1 VTIAVLIELYLFL
14 LVFCLGASWY
24 IFRQKTAWGWFPLA
38 IAVLLTGYGV
48 FFTSIQTH
56 PTGTRTNPAV
66 VTIPKGTGMNA
77 IARLLAEQ
85 GVTSEPA
92 YLTML
97 GQLLGVD
104 RKLKAGDYEI
114 PAGLSHYDLL
124 KTLTEGHTLLY
135 KVTFPEGI
143 RAGEFAALLSE
154 AGLVDPERFLA
165 LVADSLYCREAGI
178 PHTTA
183 DGFLMP
189 ETYFFQRGLDE
200 KEIFHTLTQPVL
212 DFLNAPATEA
222 ALSARDFTPLNLVT
236 LASIIEGEAMHDEER
251 PLVSAVYH
259 NRLRRGI
266 PLQADPTIQF
276 IIDGPPRRL
285 LLKDLTIDSPYNTYR
300 HRGLPPGPIN
310 NPGLASLRAALYPA
324 DVTYLY
330 FVARGDGYHTFSNNQ
345 SEHLAAKRK
354 FDQIRRN
361 VAREKNGI

>member
-1 VTIAVLIELYLFL
+1 MTITVVIEIYLFL
-14 LVFCLGASWY
+14 LAFCFGAAWY
-24 IFRQKTAWGWFPLA
+24 IFRQKTAWGWFPLMMA
-38 IAVLLTGYGV
+38 FLLIGYGV

-56 PTGTRTNPAV
+56 PTGTRTKQAI
-66 VTIPKGTGMNA
+66 VTIPKGAGMNA
-77 IARLLAEQ
+77 IARLLAEE
-85 GVTSEPA
+85 GLTTEPS

-104 RKLKAGDYEI
+104 RKLKAGDYEL
-114 PAGLSHYDLL
+114 PPGLSHYDLL
-124 KTLTEGHTLLY
+124 MTLTEGHTLLY

-143 RAGEFAALLSE
+143 RAQDFAELLSN
-154 AGLVDPERFLA
+154 AGLVDRDRFLA
-165 LVADSLYCREAGI
+165 LVHDSVYCRELGI
-178 PHTTA
+178 PQDNA

-200 KEIFHTLTQPVL
+200 KVIFRYLTQPVL
-212 DFLNAPATEA
+212 DFLKESETET
-222 ALSARDFTPLNLVT
+222 ALSALELTPLNLVT
-236 LASIIEGEAMHDEER
+236 LASIIEGEAIYDDER

-259 NRLRRGI
+259 NRLNKGI

-276 IIDGPPRRL
+276 IINGPPRRL
-285 LLKDLTIDSPYNTYR
+285 LYDDLKIESPYNTYR

-310 NPGLASLRAALYPA
+310 NPGLASLRAALHPA
-324 DVTYLY
+324 DATYLY

-354 FDQIRRN
+354 FDKIRRD